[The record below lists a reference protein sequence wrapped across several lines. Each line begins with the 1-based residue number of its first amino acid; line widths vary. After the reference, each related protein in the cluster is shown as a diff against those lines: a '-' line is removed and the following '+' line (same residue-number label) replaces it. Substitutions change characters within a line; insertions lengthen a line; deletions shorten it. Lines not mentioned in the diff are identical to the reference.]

1 MRDSKKRKISLAI
14 AVLSF
19 FLLGGVKVQAAAI
32 QTKEGLNVKIEERG
46 NWQENGAFASQI
58 AVTIKNTKKKD
69 ISGWKISFQVPKG
82 TQVSQCWGGNFKHS
96 GNKITITGADYTKK
110 VTSNNQVEIGGILKG
125 KKALK
130 ISKLTV
136 YIKGKKCI
144 KAALKTN
151 ANTSKLSS
159 EKNSAANQ
167 AKGQNPSKSTTKAST
182 KTKASKTT
190 KASKKTLIQTNTI
203 SKYSKKNTPVQ
214 LHGRLKVKGTR
225 IVDKKGKTI
234 QLKGVSTHGVA
245 WFPQYVNKKAFQT
258 LRDKWGVNTIRL
270 AMYSDPSCGYGKDSV
285 KLVEKG
291 VKYATDLGMYVI
303 IDWHILSDG
312 NPNIYKKE
320 AKAFFKKM
328 AKKYKNHKNVI
339 YEICNEPNGNVSWE
353 YDIKP
358 YAKTIIKTI
367 RKYDKKAIIVVG
379 TPTWSQDV
387 DIVAASPIKNV
398 KNVMYT
404 LHFYAATHRED
415 LQNKLKTA
423 VKAGLPI
430 FVTEF
435 GICDA
440 SGNGAVDQKS
450 ADKWMKLLKKYNIS
464 YAAWNLSN
472 KAESSALIK
481 NSCSKLSGWK
491 KSNLS
496 TSGKWLLKW
505 LKK

>member
-1 MRDSKKRKISLAI
+1 MREMKKRKISLAI
-14 AVLSF
+14 FLLF
-19 FLLGGVKVQAAAI
+19 FLLFGGMKVQAASI
-32 QTKEGLNVKIEERG
+32 QTEEGLKVKVTKG
-46 NWQENGAFASQI
+46 GSWKENEAFVSQI
-58 AVTIKNTKKKD
+58 AVTIKNTKKKE
-69 ISGWKISFQVPKG
+69 ISGWKISFQVPKD
-82 TQVSQCWGGNFKHS
+82 TEVSQCWGGNFKKN
-96 GNKITITGADYTKK
+96 GNKIVITGVDYTKTIPSK
-110 VTSNNQVEIGGILKG
+110 GQVELGGILKG
-125 KKALK
+125 KKTLK
-130 ISKLTV
+130 MTKLNV
-136 YIKGKKCI
+136 YIKGKKTTSTAQTAS
-144 KAALKTN
+144 KVK
-151 ANTSKLSS
+151 NTSD
-159 EKNSAANQ
+159 AANK
-167 AKGQNPSKSTTKAST
+167 AKNTSSTV
-182 KTKASKTT
+182 KTAV
-190 KASKKTLIQTNTI
+190 Q
-203 SKYSKKNTPVQ
+203 YSKKNTPVK

-270 AMYSDPSCGYGKDSV
+270 AMYSDPSCGYGKDSI

-312 NPNIYKKE
+312 NPNTHKKE

-353 YDIKP
+353 QDIKP

-387 DIVAASPIKNV
+387 DVVASSPIKNV

-404 LHFYAATHRED
+404 LHFYAATHKED

-440 SGNGAVDQKS
+440 SGNGALDKKS

-481 NSCSKLSGWK
+481 NSCEKLSGWK
-491 KSNLS
+491 KSNL
-496 TSGKWLLKW
+496 TESGKWLLKW